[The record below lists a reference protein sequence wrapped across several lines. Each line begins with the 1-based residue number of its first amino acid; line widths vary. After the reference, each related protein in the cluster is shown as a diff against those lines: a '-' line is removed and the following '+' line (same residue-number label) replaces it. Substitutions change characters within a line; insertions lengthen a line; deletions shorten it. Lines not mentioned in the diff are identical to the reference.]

1 MKKVVFYKIVLYQV
15 LNMTWK
21 NMNVAKDTVFF
32 SSIDKN

>member
-21 NMNVAKDTVFF
+21 NMNVAKDSFF
-32 SSIDKN
+32 FFPV